1 MFESTNE
8 LAQNKLILLYS
19 MKVLEI
25 PIPNSEFVQFILEN
39 LSLNYF
45 MIQQYLSELAGA
57 AFIEIC
63 PIQEDYSGYVLTKL
77 GEDTLLFF
85 EDRIPEAVRHQL
97 TENALVKKNERV
109 KARQVTGH
117 YYKKNDTEYIVTM
130 KVIEKETLLFSQTLN
145 VVSQQQAKLICKNW
159 NLESGSIFNQ
169 ILGLLTKEN
178 NTAE

>member
-1 MFESTNE
+1 MFESTTE

-25 PIPNSEFVQFILEN
+25 PIPNSEFIQFILEN

-57 AFIEIC
+57 SFIEIC
-63 PIQEDYSGYVLTKL
+63 PIHEDYSGYVLTKL

-97 TENALVKKNERV
+97 TENASVKKNERV

-117 YYKKNDTEYIVTM
+117 YYKKNDTEYIVTL
-130 KVIEKETLLFSQTLN
+130 KVIENETLLFSQALN
-145 VVSQQQAKLICKNW
+145 VVSQEQAKMICKNW

-178 NTAE
+178 NTVE

>member
-1 MFESTNE
+1 MFESTTE

-25 PIPNSEFVQFILEN
+25 PIPNSEFIQFILEN

-45 MIQQYLSELAGA
+45 MIQQYLSELAEA
-57 AFIEIC
+57 SLIEIC
-63 PIQEDYSGYVLTKL
+63 PIHEDYSGYVLTKR
-77 GEDTLLFF
+77 GEDTLLYF
-85 EDRIPEAVRHQL
+85 EGRIPEAIRQQL
-97 TENALVKKNERV
+97 TGNALVKKNERV

-117 YYKKNDTEYIVTM
+117 YYKKNDTEYIVTL
-130 KVIEKETLLFSQTLN
+130 KVIENETLLFSQSFN

-159 NLESGSIFNQ
+159 NLESGSIFTQ

-178 NTAE
+178 NTVE